1 MAVIH
6 KLDTEISNKIAAGE
20 VVERPASV
28 IKELVENSIDAG
40 ATKITV
46 RIERGGVAK
55 MTVTDNGC
63 GMAREDAEL
72 AFLRHATSKIHTVED
87 LDAIYTLGFRGEAL
101 SSIAAVAHV
110 DLYTKREQDEM
121 GTHAV
126 CTGDGIHCT
135 EEGAA
140 DGTTMIVS
148 DLFYNTPARMK
159 FLKKDATEG
168 SYISDLMVRF
178 ILAHPEISFSFFS
191 NGKEQFR
198 SPGDNRLSSCV
209 YAVYGKA
216 YAEATIPVS
225 YEENGIR
232 ISGLIGKSS
241 TARANRSYQSYFVN
255 HRLIKSVLITKAVE
269 EGFKNQIMIGKF
281 PMAILNLD
289 IDARLID
296 INVHPT
302 KQEVK
307 FSRESDIF
315 VCVKRAVENALYQ
328 TLDIPKR
335 ILPEEKKKSEE
346 PVKKEVFPKR
356 DTGVQLPLA
365 EKPQVISNEQFQKK
379 LEEHFPFPK
388 AEPVQMKKLSEP
400 LPDSYRCDT
409 SPEYFAKK
417 KQEIISQMEA
427 PRPAAEPPEMTKI
440 PETVEK
446 PVEDA
451 VAEPEEIP
459 YFRVIGQVFK
469 TYILVERGEEM
480 LMIDQHAAHE
490 RIKYEELKRELSE
503 KRVASQG
510 LLLPVTVDLSAAE
523 FEIYQEN
530 KALFEELGFEAE
542 EFGRSSVILRMTPA
556 AVEPEDIS
564 DVFIEMLT
572 QISESKDKILTKKSE
587 RALYTIA
594 CKAAAKA
601 NRKMEQQEMEG
612 LVRGVFGLGTINT
625 CPHGR
630 PITISMSKKEMEKEF
645 KRIV

>member
-72 AFLRHATSKIHTVED
+72 AFLRHATSKIHTAED

-101 SSIAAVAHV
+101 SSIAAVSHV
-110 DLYTKREQDEM
+110 DLYTKREQDAV
-121 GTHAV
+121 GTHAIP
-126 CTGDGIHCT
+126 TADGVHST
-135 EEGAA
+135 EEGMA
-140 DGTTMIVS
+140 DGTTIVVS

-168 SYISDLMVRF
+168 SYISDLMLRF
-178 ILAHPEISFSFFS
+178 ILAHPEISISFVN
-191 NGKEQFR
+191 NGKEQLR
-198 SPGDNRLSSCV
+198 SPGDNRLINCV

-216 YAEATIPVS
+216 YAEAVIPVA
-225 YEENGIR
+225 YEENGIKV
-232 ISGLIGKSS
+232 SGLIGKSS

-255 HRLIKSVLITKAVE
+255 HRLIKSALITKAVE
-269 EGFKNQIMIGKF
+269 DGFKNQIMIGKF
-281 PMAILNLD
+281 PMAILNLEL
-289 IDARLID
+289 DARLID

-315 VCVKRAVENALYQ
+315 VAVKRSVENALYQ

-335 ILPEEKKKSEE
+335 ILPEEKKPEKKEE
-346 PVKKEVFPKR
+346 PKKAALPR
-356 DTGVQLPLA
+356 ADSGVQLPLP
-365 EKPQVISNEQFQKK
+365 EKPAVISNEQFQKK

-400 LPDSYRCDT
+400 LPDSYQCDT
-409 SPEYFAKK
+409 SPAYFARK
-417 KQEIISQMEA
+417 KQEIVEGRDSSRLAVPEKQEQAIPKPIQKEEA
-427 PRPAAEPPEMTKI
+427 A
-440 PETVEK
+440 
-446 PVEDA
+446 
-451 VAEPEEIP
+451 PEEIP
-459 YFRVIGQVFK
+459 YFRVIGQIFK

-490 RIKYEELKRELSE
+490 RIKYEELKRELAQKS
-503 KRVASQG
+503 VTSQG

-523 FEIYQEN
+523 FEIYKEN
-530 KALFEELGFEAE
+530 RDLFQELGFEAE
-542 EFGRSSVILRMTPA
+542 EFGRSSVIIRMTPA
-556 AVEPEDIS
+556 AVEAEDIS
-564 DVFIEMLT
+564 DVFVEMLT
-572 QISESKDKILTKKSE
+572 QISESRDKILTKKSE